1 MIRGERKPKVSELT
15 KELILSKVD
24 DYNIFRF
31 YVGQD
36 IDFKKKF
43 SSPFRSKGADNKPNL
58 CFFPGDDGKILFKDF
73 ANGKGGD
80 CFKFVQELFNLNFH
94 QALQKID
101 KDFGLG
107 IQSKPDPKFKIHI
120 HAKPDS
126 IHKQTKLIQ
135 IIPRDFTKEELA
147 YWGAYEITEA
157 ELKAHNV
164 FSIDRLYINKQ
175 LIPNYK
181 RELRFAYV
189 FDEYVKIYS
198 PLSQEFKWISSCPN
212 DFMSGFDNIK
222 FKIFKGIQAKR
233 LIISKSV
240 KDEIVL
246 SKFFKDVCS
255 TQNESSA
262 SINDEN
268 MAYILKGY
276 EPEDVFISYDN
287 DEAGVKASQYY
298 TEKYGFRYVNVPKI
312 FRREGIKDWSD
323 LVKHKGLDTMENY
336 LKIKK
341 LI

>member
-1 MIRGERKPKVSELT
+1 MIKGEIKTKEKLT
-15 KELILSKVD
+15 KELVLSKVD

-31 YVGQD
+31 YLGED
-36 IDFKKKF
+36 FDFKKKF
-43 SSPFRSKGADNKPNL
+43 SSPFRNKGADNTPNL

-80 CFKFVQELFNLNFH
+80 CFKFISELFEINFH
-94 QALQKID
+94 QALQRVD

-107 IQSKPDPKFKIHI
+107 IQTKSDPNFKIQLSE
-120 HAKPDS
+120 KPDS
-126 IHKQTKLIQ
+126 IHKQSKLIQ
-135 IIPRDFTKEELA
+135 IIPKDFTSEELA
-147 YWGAYEITEA
+147 YWKSYEITEQ
-157 ELKAHNV
+157 ELKNKNV
-164 FSIDRLYINKQ
+164 FSIEKLYINKQ

-181 RELRFAYV
+181 KELRFAYV
-189 FDEYVKIYS
+189 FDDYIKIYS
-198 PLSQEFKWISSCPN
+198 PLSEEFKWVSSCPN
-212 DFMSGFDNIK
+212 EYISGFDEIK
-222 FKIFKGIQAKR
+222 YKMFNGTQDTK

-262 SINDEN
+262 AITPENINLIN
-268 MAYILKGY
+268 KGY
-276 EPEDVFISYDN
+276 SAKEVYIAYDN
-287 DEAGVKASQYY
+287 DNAGIKASTYF
-298 TEKYGFRYVNVPKI
+298 TENYGYSYVNVPNI
-312 FRREGIKDWSD
+312 FKREGIKDWSD